1 MLFILYVF
9 CSSILRTRLALA
21 IKVYRRRKPH
31 CGRISRFTTRTRD
44 YSVSGF
50 LQGRPQRGHEQP
62 DPETE
67 ADKPGQ
73 RFGDWQRGTDLRA
86 STGLR

>member
-1 MLFILYVF
+1 MEEN
-9 CSSILRTRLALA
+9 
-21 IKVYRRRKPH
+21 
-31 CGRISRFTTRTRD
+31 RD

-67 ADKPGQ
+67 ADNPETAFWRSIARQ
-73 RFGDWQRGTDLRA
+73 LIFVLRQVFGMRTLERA
-86 STGLR
+86 ERELAQLSKEHLHEKSEGD

>member
-1 MLFILYVF
+1 MPLKK
-9 CSSILRTRLALA
+9 TDN
-21 IKVYRRRKPH
+21 
-31 CGRISRFTTRTRD
+31 RD

-67 ADKPGQ
+67 ADKPEQ

>member
-1 MLFILYVF
+1 MEEN
-9 CSSILRTRLALA
+9 
-21 IKVYRRRKPH
+21 
-31 CGRISRFTTRTRD
+31 RD

>member
-1 MLFILYVF
+1 MHRKATSDL
-9 CSSILRTRLALA
+9 SIALG
-21 IKVYRRRKPH
+21 PH
-31 CGRISRFTTRTRD
+31 ARQPRD

-67 ADKPGQ
+67 ADKPEQ